1 MGFKD
6 KDGNKLP
13 MDVSL
18 QIGDELVGKD
28 FLRHA
33 TKDQL
38 AERGITYEEEPLP
51 PDQAPAPVWE
61 ESVEEWK
68 ARLKGAYSAFL
79 HNCLVKGDWVW
90 ARKQETGQEPSSEIL
105 EYRTSLRAT
114 EKELEASVNAATT
127 QKELHEIEINTI
139 WPNPP
144 GSVDPNEAE

>member
-51 PDQAPAPVWE
+51 PDQAPEPVWE

-79 HNCLVKGDWVW
+79 HNCLVKCDWVW
-90 ARKQETGQEPSSEIL
+90 ARKQETGQEPSPEVL
-105 EYRTSLRAT
+105 EYRTLLRAT